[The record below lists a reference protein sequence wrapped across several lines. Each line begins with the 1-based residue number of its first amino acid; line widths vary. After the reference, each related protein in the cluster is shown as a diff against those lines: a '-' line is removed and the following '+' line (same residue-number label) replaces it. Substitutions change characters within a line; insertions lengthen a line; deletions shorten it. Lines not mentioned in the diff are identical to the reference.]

1 METVNDRTILSEI
14 MHRFTEPAKYKIKFY
29 QIAVLM
35 YIDQILTLVIN
46 KYMFYKFKIE
56 EKKPNLKI
64 IKFQQSQIK
73 LDIFSNEN
81 YKRSSALISK
91 LKQNAIS
98 EFGNLFLFIILHW
111 LKFFYL
117 FH

>member
-1 METVNDRTILSEI
+1 METINDRTILSEI

-73 LDIFSNEN
+73 LDLFSNEN
-81 YKRSSALISK
+81 FKRSSALISR
-91 LKQNAIS
+91 LKQNAVN
-98 EFGNLFLFIILHW
+98 EFGKFCFTNYFALIEIFFI
-111 LKFFYL
+111 
-117 FH
+117 